1 MRLRSRQLRVQ
12 DATISSCKESS
23 KSTASFAALD
33 SSLVATTDMNNEYTV
48 SRYNVIYVNLPAL
61 VVITGELVK
70 VFFKFLILP
79 ATDTMGE
86 LESPVGSE

>member
-1 MRLRSRQLRVQ
+1 M
-12 DATISSCKESS
+12 
-23 KSTASFAALD
+23 
-33 SSLVATTDMNNEYTV
+33 ATTDMNNEYTV